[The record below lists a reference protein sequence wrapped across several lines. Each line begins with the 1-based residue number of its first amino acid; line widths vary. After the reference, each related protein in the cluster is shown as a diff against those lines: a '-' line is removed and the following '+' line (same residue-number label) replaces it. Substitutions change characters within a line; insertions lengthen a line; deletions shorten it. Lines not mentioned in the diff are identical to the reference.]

1 MKKMIMMALVA
12 IISMSAMAQDRPNR
26 EEMQARR
33 AQAVEQ
39 QAERFAK
46 DFDLKG
52 DAKTNFVAT
61 YKAYQNELAEVQ
73 TQARQRQQG
82 QGRDRNE
89 QTDAKKLTNEQATQ
103 RLTEYFS
110 RQEEQIAQQVKRL
123 EIEKKYSA
131 ELAKNLT
138 PQQLVTIF
146 AQRNNNQRQ
155 GGQGQR
161 QGGFGNGNRGGFG
174 GPQGGGFGGPQG
186 GGFGG
191 DF

>member
-1 MKKMIMMALVA
+1 MIMLALVA
-12 IISMSAMAQDRPNR
+12 MISMSAMAQDRPNR

-39 QAERFAK
+39 QAEKLAK

-61 YKAYQNELAEVQ
+61 YKAYQNELVEVQ
-73 TQARQRQQG
+73 MQGRQRQQG

-123 EIEKKYSA
+123 EIEKKYAA
-131 ELAKNLT
+131 ELAKTLT
-138 PQQLVTIF
+138 PQQLVTVF
-146 AQRNNNQRQ
+146 AQRNNNNQRQ

-161 QGGFGNGNRGGFG
+161 QGGFGGGNRGGFG
-174 GPQGGGFGGPQG
+174 GQGGGFGGPQG

-191 DF
+191 GDF